1 MSTEISTNESSKF
14 EMILHSAMELPGI
27 KINRTEFLRKELIKY
42 FDGITVEKAIKTN
55 PAQAG
60 IKVSDL
66 DRIAAGCINFETAKV
81 TALSTA
87 AGIPGGAAMIATVPA
102 DIAQFFGHV
111 IRILQKLVYLYGWQ
125 EIFSDENTINDEAAN
140 QIMLFIGVMFGVN
153 VANATINKIAQGA
166 ALHAEKTLVR
176 KALTQGTIYPIVK
189 KIATY
194 INVQMTKD
202 LFAKGVGKAIPII
215 GAGISGVVTFASF
228 KPMCKKLQKY
238 LITLPMADTD
248 FYKKVHPDIIDIDL
262 DDISLSE

>member
-1 MSTEISTNESSKF
+1 MSNEISTNESSKF

-42 FDGITVEKAIKTN
+42 FDGITVENAIKTN

-81 TALSTA
+81 TTISAA
-87 AGIPGGAAMIATVPA
+87 AGIPGGFAMAATVPA

-125 EIFSDENTINDEAAN
+125 EMFREENTIDDETTN
-140 QIMLFIGVMFGVN
+140 QVTLFIGVMFGVN
-153 VANATINKIAQGA
+153 AANAAINKIAQAA
-166 ALHAEKTLVR
+166 ALKAEKALVQ
-176 KALTQGTIYPIVK
+176 KALTKGTIYPIVK
-189 KIATY
+189 KVATL
-194 INVQMTKD
+194 VGVKMTKD

-215 GAGISGVVTFASF
+215 GAGVSGALTFASF

-238 LITLPMADTD
+238 LITLPMADTE
-248 FYKKVHPDIIDIDL
+248 FYKKEHSDIIDIDL